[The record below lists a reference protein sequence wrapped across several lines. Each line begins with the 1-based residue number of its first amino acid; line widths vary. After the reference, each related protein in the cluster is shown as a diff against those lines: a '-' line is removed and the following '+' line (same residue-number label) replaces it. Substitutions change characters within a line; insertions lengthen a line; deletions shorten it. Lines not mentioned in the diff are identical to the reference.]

1 MLPDFTYSLRI
12 STVLFSA
19 RHPLPARS
27 VNKKKIFNDPVYG
40 FVTIPTEFLFDLIE
54 HPYFQRLRRIQQ
66 LGLTGFVYPGA
77 LHTRFHHAL
86 GAMHLMS
93 LALRTLKDKGVKIS
107 AAEGEAAM
115 AAILLHDVG
124 HGPLSHALETAIFQ
138 DVPHEQLSLFLMER
152 LNKEF
157 HGKLDLAIEMFK
169 GTYERPFFHQLVS
182 SQLDMDRLDYL
193 NRDSFYT
200 GVEEGR
206 PGADRLIKMLRV
218 HEERLVLEEKA
229 VYSVENF
236 LVSRRLMYWQV
247 YLHKTVTAAEQM
259 VIRTVQ
265 RARDLARQGV
275 EVPANSCLGYFLGR
289 AVRLDEFEKNEKVL
303 SHFVELDDYDIWS
316 AIKTWAGHPDVVLSY
331 LAKSILHRNL
341 LKIVLAP
348 EPFDEE
354 FRLGIRELI
363 EEKFNLPPTEAEL
376 LMISGRLSN
385 SAYNAESQEPIE
397 ILTKK
402 GDVVNVMEASDL
414 PNIRALS
421 QRVEKFYI
429 CYPKEI
435 M

>member
-1 MLPDFTYSLRI
+1 M
-12 STVLFSA
+12 
-19 RHPLPARS
+19 
-27 VNKKKIFNDPVYG
+27 NKKKIFNDPVYG

-54 HPYFQRLRRIQQ
+54 HRYFQRLRRIQQ

-86 GAMHLMS
+86 GAMHLMT
-93 LALRTLKDKGVKIS
+93 LALRTLKDKGTKIS

-138 DVPHEQLSLFLMER
+138 DVPHEQLSLYLMQR
-152 LNKEF
+152 LNVEF
-157 HGKLDLAIEMFK
+157 EGKLDLAIAMFQ
-169 GTYERPFFHQLVS
+169 GSYHRPFFHQLVS

-200 GVEEGR
+200 GVAEGR
-206 PGADRLIKMLRV
+206 PGADRLIKMLQV
-218 HEERLVLEEKA
+218 VNERLVLEEKA

-247 YLHKTVTAAEQM
+247 YLHKTVTSAEQM
-259 VIRTVQ
+259 VIRVVQ

-289 AVRLDEFEKNEKVL
+289 AVTLLDFERDDKILN
-303 SHFVELDDYDIWS
+303 HFVELDDYDIWS
-316 AIKTWAGHPDVVLSY
+316 AIKSWAGHPDKVLSY
-331 LAKSILHRNL
+331 LAKSILHRHL

-348 EPFDEE
+348 EPFEEE
-354 FRLGIRELI
+354 FRLGIQDLI
-363 EEKFNLPPTEAEL
+363 EEQFNLPPEEAA
-376 LMISGRLSN
+376 LMMITGRLSN
-385 SAYNAESQEPIE
+385 SAYNASGEPIE

-402 GDVVNVMEASDL
+402 GDIVNVMDASDL

-435 M
+435 I

>member
-1 MLPDFTYSLRI
+1 M
-12 STVLFSA
+12 
-19 RHPLPARS
+19 
-27 VNKKKIFNDPVYG
+27 NKKKIFNDPVYG
-40 FVTIPTEFLFDLIE
+40 FVTIPTELLFDLIE
-54 HPYFQRLRRIQQ
+54 HRYFQRLRRIQQ

-107 AAEGEAAM
+107 AAEGEAAL

-138 DVPHEQLSLFLMER
+138 DVPHEQLSLFLMQR
-152 LNKEF
+152 LNAEF
-157 HGKLDLAIEMFK
+157 HGKLSLAIAMFD
-169 GTYERPFFHQLVS
+169 GSYGRPFFHQLVS

-218 HEERLVLEEKA
+218 HDERLVLEEKA

-247 YLHKTVTAAEQM
+247 YLHKTVTSAEQM
-259 VIRTVQ
+259 VIRVVQ

-289 AVRLDEFEKNEKVL
+289 AVSLEEFEKDEKIL
-303 SHFVELDDYDIWS
+303 NHFVELDDYDIWS
-316 AIKTWAGHPDVVLSY
+316 AIKSWASHSDKVLSY
-331 LAKSILHRNL
+331 LASSILHRNL

-363 EEKFNLPPTEAEL
+363 EEKFKLPPAEAAL

-421 QRVEKFYI
+421 KRVEKFYI

-435 M
+435 V

>member
-1 MLPDFTYSLRI
+1 MHQ
-12 STVLFSA
+12 LF
-19 RHPLPARS
+19 RPPRP

-40 FVTIPTEFLFDLIE
+40 FVTIPTELLFDLIQ

-86 GAMHLMS
+86 GAMHLMQ
-93 LALRTLKDKGVKIS
+93 LALRTLKDKGVTIS
-107 AAEGEAAM
+107 AAEGEAAL

-138 DVPHEQLSLFLMER
+138 DVPHEQLSLFLMRR
-152 LNKEF
+152 LNEAF
-157 HGKLDLAIEMFK
+157 GGRLTLAIEIFE
-169 GTYERPFFHQLVS
+169 GTYARPFFHQLVS

-218 HEERLVLEEKA
+218 VDEQLVLEEKA

-247 YLHKTVTAAEQM
+247 YLHKTVTSAEQM
-259 VIRTVQ
+259 MIRTVQ
-265 RARDLARQGV
+265 RARDLARRGV
-275 EVPANSCLGYFLGR
+275 AVPASSCLGYFLGR
-289 AVRLDEFEKNEKVL
+289 AVTLAEFADDPRIL
-303 SHFVELDDYDIWS
+303 GHFVELDDYDIWS
-316 AIKTWAGHPDVVLSY
+316 AVKSWAGHPDAVLRY
-331 LAKSILHRNL
+331 LAQSLLHRNL

-348 EPFDEE
+348 APFDDD
-354 FRLGIRELI
+354 FKLGIQELI
-363 EEKFNLPPTEAEL
+363 QEQFGLPPAEAAL
-376 LMISGRLSN
+376 LMIAGRLSN
-385 SAYNAESQEPIE
+385 SAYDARSQEPIN

-402 GDVVNVMEASDL
+402 GEVVNVMDASDL

-421 QRVEKFYI
+421 QRVDKFYI

-435 M
+435 I

>member
-1 MLPDFTYSLRI
+1 
-12 STVLFSA
+12 
-19 RHPLPARS
+19 

-40 FVTIPTEFLFDLIE
+40 FVTIPTELLFDLIE
-54 HPYFQRLRRIQQ
+54 HRYFQRLRRIQQ

-107 AAEGEAAM
+107 AAEGEAALI
-115 AAILLHDVG
+115 AILLHDVG

-138 DVPHEQLSLFLMER
+138 DVPHEHLSLFLMQR

-157 HGKLDLAIEMFK
+157 DGRLSLAIEMFD
-169 GTYERPFFHQLVS
+169 GSYPRTFFHQLVS

-218 HEERLVLEEKA
+218 VDERLVLEEKA

-247 YLHKTVTAAEQM
+247 YLHKTVTSAEQM
-259 VIRTVQ
+259 VIRVVQ

-275 EVPANSCLGYFLGR
+275 EVPATSCLSYFLGR
-289 AVRLDEFEKNEKVL
+289 AVSLQDFEADEKIL
-303 SHFVELDDYDIWS
+303 SRFVELDDSDIWS
-316 AIKTWAGHPDVVLSY
+316 AIKAWAGHADKVLSY

-348 EPFDEE
+348 EPFDED
-354 FRLGIRELI
+354 FQLGIQELI
-363 EEKFNLPPTEAEL
+363 ASQFGLPPEEAAL
-376 LMISGRLSN
+376 LMIQGKLSN
-385 SAYNAESQEPIE
+385 NAYDAESKEPIE
-397 ILTKK
+397 ILTKR
-402 GDVVNVMEASDL
+402 GEVLNVVEASDL

-435 M
+435 V

>member
-1 MLPDFTYSLRI
+1 M
-12 STVLFSA
+12 
-19 RHPLPARS
+19 
-27 VNKKKIFNDPVYG
+27 NKKKIFNDPVYG
-40 FVTIPTEFLFDLIE
+40 FVTVPTELLFDLIE
-54 HPYFQRLRRIQQ
+54 HRYFQRLRRIQQ

-107 AAEGEAAM
+107 AAEGEAAL
-115 AAILLHDVG
+115 AAILLHDIG

-138 DVPHEQLSLFLMER
+138 DVPHEQLSLFLMRR
-152 LNKEF
+152 LNNEF
-157 HGKLDLAIEMFK
+157 DGKLDLAIAMFD
-169 GTYERPFFHQLVS
+169 GSYGRPFFHQLVS

-218 HEERLVLEEKA
+218 HDGRLVLEEKA

-247 YLHKTVTAAEQM
+247 YLHKTVTSAEQM

-265 RARDLARQGV
+265 RARDLARRGA
-275 EVPANSCLGYFLGR
+275 EVPANSCLSYFLGR
-289 AVRLDEFEKNEKVL
+289 AVCLAEFENDEKIL
-303 SHFVELDDYDIWS
+303 SHFVELDDFDIWS
-316 AIKTWAGHPDVVLSY
+316 AIKAWAGHPDVVLSY

-348 EPFDEE
+348 EPFDDE
-354 FRLGIRELI
+354 FRLGIQELI
-363 EEKFNLPPTEAEL
+363 AEKFKLPLDEAAL
-376 LMISGRLSN
+376 LMIPGRLSN
-385 SAYNAESQEPIE
+385 SAYNPSGEPIE

-402 GDVVNVMEASDL
+402 GDVVNVMDASDL

-435 M
+435 V

>member
-1 MLPDFTYSLRI
+1 M
-12 STVLFSA
+12 
-19 RHPLPARS
+19 
-27 VNKKKIFNDPVYG
+27 NKKKIFNDPVYG

-107 AAEGEAAM
+107 AAEGEAAL

-124 HGPLSHALETAIFQ
+124 HGPLSHALETTIFQ
-138 DVPHEQLSLFLMER
+138 DVPHEQLSLFLMQR

-157 HGKLDLAIEMFK
+157 GGKLDLAIEMFR
-169 GTYERPFFHQLVS
+169 GTYKRPFFHQLVS

-218 HEERLVLEEKA
+218 HNERLVLEEKA
-229 VYSVENF
+229 IYSVENF

-247 YLHKTVTAAEQM
+247 YLHKTVTSAEQM

-265 RARDLARQGV
+265 RARDLTRQGV
-275 EVPANSCLGYFLGR
+275 EVPANSGLGYFLGHG
-289 AVRLDEFEKNEKVL
+289 VRLAEFENDEKVL

-316 AIKTWAGHPDVVLSY
+316 AIKAWGSHSDKVLSY
-331 LAKSILHRNL
+331 LASSILHRNL

-348 EPFDEE
+348 EPFEAE
-354 FRLGIRELI
+354 FLLGIRELI
-363 EEKFNLPPTEAEL
+363 EEKFQLSPTEAEL
-376 LMISGRLSN
+376 LMISGHLSN

-435 M
+435 V

>member
-1 MLPDFTYSLRI
+1 MLPVFRCRSAIPTFRFAAFLP
-12 STVLFSA
+12 LSA
-19 RHPLPARS
+19 RP

-54 HPYFQRLRRIQQ
+54 HRYFQRLRRIQQ

-107 AAEGEAAM
+107 AAEGEAAL

-138 DVPHEQLSLFLMER
+138 DVPHEQLSLFLMQR

-157 HGKLDLAIEMFK
+157 GGKLDLAIEMFK
-169 GTYERPFFHQLVS
+169 GTYKRPFFHQLVS

-218 HEERLVLEEKA
+218 HDERLVLEEKA

-247 YLHKTVTAAEQM
+247 YLHKTVTSAEQM

-289 AVRLDEFEKNEKVL
+289 AVRLDEFEQDEKIL

-316 AIKTWAGHPDVVLSY
+316 AIKAWASHPDKVLSY
-331 LAKSILHRNL
+331 LASSILHRNL

-348 EPFDEE
+348 EPFEEE

-363 EEKFNLPPTEAEL
+363 EEKFGLPPAEAEL
-376 LMISGRLSN
+376 LLISGRLSN

-402 GDVVNVMEASDL
+402 GDVVNVMDASDL

-435 M
+435 V